1 MEIESGLP
9 QDVVGV
15 SQMRC
20 PYCAHEESKV
30 LDSRP
35 VDDGGAIRRRRECLK
50 CARRFTTYE
59 RMDHVPVMVV
69 KRDGRREPFDRSKIL
84 RGLVQARGKRPVS
97 MDDLEHVVAEVE
109 REVTGRGD
117 REISTLQIGA
127 QVMERLRR
135 LDDVAYVRFASEH
148 RRFRDLDMLVEEAET
163 LKERKRR
170 EEALRAQ
177 VPLLTVETGPTKTS
191 K

>member
-1 MEIESGLP
+1 
-9 QDVVGV
+9 
-15 SQMRC
+15 MRC

-35 VDDGGAIRRRRECLK
+35 VEDGASIRRRRECLK
-50 CARRFTTYE
+50 CSRRFTSYE

-69 KRDGRREPFDRSKIL
+69 KRDGRREPFDRNKIL
-84 RGLVQARGKRPVS
+84 RGLVQACGKRPVS
-97 MDDLEHVVAEVE
+97 MDDLERVVAEVE
-109 REVTGRGD
+109 REVTERGD
-117 REISTLQIGA
+117 REVSTMQIGA
-127 QVMERLRR
+127 LVMERLRR
-135 LDDVAYVRFASEH
+135 VDDVAYVRFASEH

-177 VPLLTVETGPTKTS
+177 VPLLTVESGPTKTS